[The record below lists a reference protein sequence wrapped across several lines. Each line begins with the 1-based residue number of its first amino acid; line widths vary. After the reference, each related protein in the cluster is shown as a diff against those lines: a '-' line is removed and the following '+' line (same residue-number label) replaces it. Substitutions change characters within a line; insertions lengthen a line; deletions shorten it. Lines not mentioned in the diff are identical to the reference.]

1 MSIERYSTGL
11 LLSMMEEAEAPSMF
25 FTNLFFPNEI
35 QFEEQTVEFDI
46 VRRGRRMA
54 PFVAPTVRGQV
65 MARDGH
71 ITKFMKPAYIKQTS
85 TVGLHK
91 PLSRMPGEAWGGSLS
106 PMERL
111 NRLMSEDLNQHSLQ
125 LENRL
130 EWMATQTIF
139 NGGYTVSGDNYPTQ
153 QVNFGIDAN
162 LNVALA
168 GAATWD
174 QTTSSPLQ
182 DIEDMSR
189 EVRLRSYGVVCT
201 DIIMDRLSWNLFKV
215 HADVKELMDFNIVRR
230 TDLAGTSFDAG
241 VQNNMYGNGEG
252 AELVGRLAG
261 RFNIWVYEGYYED
274 NNGVTQQFMP
284 DYTVVV
290 CNPSA
295 VEGQQ
300 LYGRILDMD
309 AQYAAQKFFIKSR
322 SQWDPSGEE
331 VLSQTAPLI
340 APKRIDSW
348 GILTVA

>member
-1 MSIERYSTGL
+1 MSIERYSTAL

-25 FTNLFFPNEI
+25 WTNAFFGNEI
-35 QFEEQTVEFDI
+35 QFEEQMVEFDI

-71 ITKFMKPAYIKQTS
+71 VTKFMKPAYIKQTS

-106 PMERL
+106 PTERL

-139 NGGYTVSGDNYPTQ
+139 NGGYTVSGPNYPAQ
-153 QVNFGIDAN
+153 QVDFGMDAN

-174 QTTSSPLQ
+174 QATSSPLQ
-182 DIEDMSR
+182 DIEDMAR
-189 EVRLRSYGVVCT
+189 EVRLRSYGVICNDV
-201 DIIMDRLSWNLFKV
+201 IMDRLAWSLFRD
-215 HADVKELMDFNIVRR
+215 HADIKELLNLDVKRA
-230 TDLAGTSFDAG
+230 DQAGTNFDLG
-241 VQNNMYGNGEG
+241 IRNNMFGNGEG
-252 AELVGRLAG
+252 VEQVGTVAG
-261 RFNIWVYEGYYED
+261 RFRIWVYEGYYED

-290 CNPSA
+290 CNPPA

-309 AQYAAQKFFIKSR
+309 ANYAAQKFFIKSR

-340 APKRIDSW
+340 APKRVDSW